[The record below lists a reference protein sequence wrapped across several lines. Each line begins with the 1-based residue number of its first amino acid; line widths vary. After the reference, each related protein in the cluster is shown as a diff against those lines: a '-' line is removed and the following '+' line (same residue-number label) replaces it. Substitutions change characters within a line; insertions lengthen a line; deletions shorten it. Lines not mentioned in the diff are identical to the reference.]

1 MARSRSLRMLAPLAT
16 LALILTACPAGGSSP
31 AGGASGGA
39 SGGATGGS
47 ITVTSLWGGA
57 EAKAFQAVLDAFKA
71 KTGITV
77 TYSPQRTDYATV
89 LRTQIQGG
97 TPPDVA
103 IIPGI
108 GFLRSF
114 AAAGDLKK
122 LSDIGLDRASIEK
135 NYAPGILD
143 VGTVGGD
150 LYAIMVKLNSK
161 STIWYKPNEFEANSV
176 TVPKTWEDF
185 TAVIDKLKA
194 AGKTP
199 LALGAKDSWTLTD
212 WFESIYVRQA
222 GPDAYDKLFS
232 KDGVWTDKTVTDAIT
247 TMLSVL
253 NDKNVLGGVDASLG
267 KAFTDGIG
275 DTFKKGAKAEMY
287 YEGGFVGGI
296 ALGDVNKDLKIGTD
310 IDFFDFPSI
319 NGQDSITIGGD
330 VLAAFTD
337 KPGVKEF
344 MTYMT
349 TAEAGTAWAKGGTI
363 ISPIKGVDTSVY
375 PNELAKKEAEQVAN
389 ASAVRFD
396 GSDLLPA
403 GTDLGVPLQGALQ
416 GQDVKGLLSDFQ
428 STVTS
433 AWEAEAGG

>member
-31 AGGASGGA
+31 GASGGA
-39 SGGATGGS
+39 SGGAGGT

-57 EAKAFQAVLDAFKA
+57 EATAFQAVLDAFKT

-114 AAAGDLKK
+114 AAAGNLKK
-122 LSDIGLDRASIEK
+122 LADIGLDRASIEK

-143 VGTVGGD
+143 VGTVNGD

-161 STIWYKPNEFEANSV
+161 STIWYKPNEFKAASI

-185 TAVIDKLKA
+185 QAVIKKLKD

-222 GPDAYDKLFS
+222 GPKAYDKLFS
-232 KDGVWTDKTVTDAIT
+232 KDGDWTDKSVTDAIT

-253 NDKNVLGGVDASLG
+253 NNDNVLGGIEAALG

>member
-31 AGGASGGA
+31 GTAASGGA
-39 SGGATGGS
+39 SGGAGGS

-57 EAKAFQAVLDAFKA
+57 EAKAFQAVLDAFQA

-143 VGTVGGD
+143 VGTVNGD
-150 LYAIMVKLNSK
+150 LYGIMVKLNSK
-161 STIWYKPNEFEANSV
+161 STIWYKPNEFEASSI
-176 TVPKTWEDF
+176 TVPKTWDDF

-222 GPDAYDKLFS
+222 GVDAYDKLFS

-253 NDKNVLGGVDASLG
+253 NDKNVLGGIDASLG

-319 NGQDSITIGGD
+319 NGEDAITIGGD

-375 PNELAKKEAEQVAN
+375 PNDLAKKEAEQVAN

-428 STVTS
+428 STVTG

>member
-1 MARSRSLRMLAPLAT
+1 MLAPLAT

-31 AGGASGGA
+31 GGAASGGA
-39 SGGATGGS
+39 SGGAGGS

-57 EAKAFQAVLDAFKA
+57 EAKAFQAVLDAFQA

-77 TYSPQRTDYATV
+77 TYAPQRTDYATV

-97 TPPDVA
+97 TPPDIA
-103 IIPGI
+103 IMPGI

-143 VGTVGGD
+143 VGTVNGD
-150 LYAIMVKLNSK
+150 LYGIMVKLNSK
-161 STIWYKPNEFEANSV
+161 STIWYKPNEFEANSI

-222 GPDAYDKLFS
+222 GVDAYDKLFS
-232 KDGVWTDKTVTDAIT
+232 KDGVWTDKSVTDAIT

-253 NDKNVLGGVDASLG
+253 NDKNVIGGVDASLG

-319 NGQDSITIGGD
+319 NGEDAITIGGD

-375 PNELAKKEAEQVAN
+375 PNDLAKKEAEQVAN

>member
-1 MARSRSLRMLAPLAT
+1 MARSRSLRVLAPLAT

-31 AGGASGGA
+31 GASGGA
-39 SGGATGGS
+39 SGGAGGT

-57 EAKAFQAVLDAFKA
+57 EATAFQAVLDAFKA

-77 TYSPQRTDYATV
+77 TYSPQRTNYATV

-103 IIPGI
+103 IMPGI

-122 LSDIGLDRASIEK
+122 LSDIGIDRAAIEA

-143 VGTVGGD
+143 VGTVNGD
-150 LYAIMVKLNSK
+150 LYALMVKLNSK
-161 STIWYKPNEFEANSV
+161 STIWYKPNEFKTASI

-185 TAVIDKLKA
+185 QAVIKKLKD

-212 WFESIYVRQA
+212 WFESIYIRQA
-222 GPDAYDKLFS
+222 GLKAYDKLFS
-232 KDGVWTDKTVTDAIT
+232 KDGVWTDKSVTDAIT
-247 TMLSVL
+247 SMLSVL
-253 NDKNVLGGVDASLG
+253 NNDNVLGGIDASLG

-296 ALGDVNKDLKIGTD
+296 ALGDVNPDLKIGTD
-310 IDFFDFPSI
+310 IDFFTFPSI
-319 NGQDSITIGGD
+319 NGEDSITIGGD
-330 VLAAFTD
+330 VLAAFTT

-349 TAEAGTAWAKGGTI
+349 TPEAGAAWAKGGTI
-363 ISPIKGVDTSVY
+363 ISPILGVDTSVY
-375 PNELAKKEAEQVAN
+375 PNALAKQEAEQVAK

-428 STVTS
+428 STVTG
-433 AWEAEAGG
+433 AWAAEAGG

>member
-1 MARSRSLRMLAPLAT
+1 MLAPLAT

-31 AGGASGGA
+31 GASGGA
-39 SGGATGGS
+39 SGGAGGT

-57 EAKAFQAVLDAFKA
+57 EATAFQAVLDAFKT

-114 AAAGDLKK
+114 AAAGNLKK
-122 LSDIGLDRASIEK
+122 LADIGLDRASIEK

-143 VGTVGGD
+143 VGTVNGD

-161 STIWYKPNEFEANSV
+161 STIWYKPNEFKAASI

-185 TAVIDKLKA
+185 QAVIKKLKD

-222 GPDAYDKLFS
+222 GPKAYDKLFS
-232 KDGVWTDKTVTDAIT
+232 KDGDWTDKSVTDAIT

-253 NDKNVLGGVDASLG
+253 NNDNVLGGIDAALG

-310 IDFFDFPSI
+310 IGFFDFPSI
-319 NGQDSITIGGD
+319 NGENAITIGGD

-349 TAEAGTAWAKGGTI
+349 TPEAGAAWAKGGTI
-363 ISPIKGVDTSVY
+363 ISPILGVDPSVY
-375 PNELAKKEAEQVAN
+375 PNDLAKQEADQVAK

-403 GTDLGVPLQGALQ
+403 GADLGAVLQGALQ
-416 GQDVKGLLSDFQ
+416 GGDVKSLLSDFQ
-428 STVTS
+428 STVTG
-433 AWEAEAGG
+433 AWQAEAGG

>member
-31 AGGASGGA
+31 GTAASGGA
-39 SGGATGGS
+39 SGGAGGS

-57 EAKAFQAVLDAFKA
+57 EAKAFQAVLDAFQA

-185 TAVIDKLKA
+185 SAVIDKLKA

-253 NDKNVLGGVDASLG
+253 NDKNVLGGIDASLG

-319 NGQDSITIGGD
+319 NGEDAITIGGD

-375 PNELAKKEAEQVAN
+375 PNDLAKKEAEQVAN

>member
-39 SGGATGGS
+39 SGGAGGS

-57 EAKAFQAVLDAFKA
+57 EAEAFQAVLDAFKA

-161 STIWYKPNEFEANSV
+161 STIWYKPNEFEANSI

-222 GPDAYDKLFS
+222 GPEAYDKLFS

-253 NDKNVLGGVDASLG
+253 NDKNVLGGIDASLG

-275 DTFKKGAKAEMY
+275 DAFKKGGKAEMY

-319 NGQDSITIGGD
+319 NDEDAITIGGD

-363 ISPIKGVDTSVY
+363 ISPVKGVDTSVY
-375 PNELAKKEAEQVAN
+375 PNDLAKKEAEQVAN

-403 GTDLGVPLQGALQ
+403 GADLGAVLQGALQ

-428 STVTS
+428 STVTG

>member
-1 MARSRSLRMLAPLAT
+1 MARTRSMRMLAPLAT

-39 SGGATGGS
+39 SGASGAT

-114 AAAGDLKK
+114 AAAGNLKK
-122 LSDIGLDRASIEK
+122 LADIGLERASIEK

-143 VGTVGGD
+143 VGTVNGD

-161 STIWYKPNEFEANSV
+161 STIWYKPNVFKADGD
-176 TVPKTWEDF
+176 TVPKTWDDF
-185 TAVIDKLKA
+185 TALVKKIKA
-194 AGKTP
+194 AGKVP

-222 GPDAYDKLFS
+222 GPKAYDKLFS
-232 KDGVWTDKTVTDAIT
+232 KDGVWTDKSVTDAIT

-253 NDKNVLGGVDASLG
+253 NNDNVLGGIDASLG

-310 IDFFDFPSI
+310 IGFFDFPSI
-319 NGQDSITIGGD
+319 NGENAITIGGD

-349 TAEAGTAWAKGGTI
+349 TPEAGTAWAKGGTI
-363 ISPIKGVDTSVY
+363 ISPVKGVDTSVY
-375 PNELAKKEAEQVAN
+375 PNALVKQEAEQVAN

-403 GTDLGVPLQGALQ
+403 GADLGAPLQGALQ
-416 GQDVKGLLSDFQ
+416 GGDVKSLLSDFQ
-428 STVTS
+428 STVTG
-433 AWEAEAGG
+433 AWQAEAGG

>member
-1 MARSRSLRMLAPLAT
+1 MARTRSMRMLAPLAT

-31 AGGASGGA
+31 SGGASGGA
-39 SGGATGGS
+39 SGASGAT

-57 EAKAFQAVLDAFKA
+57 EAKAFQAVLDAFKT

-114 AAAGDLKK
+114 AAAGNLKK
-122 LSDIGLDRASIEK
+122 LADIGLTRASIEK

-143 VGTVGGD
+143 VGTVNGD

-161 STIWYKPNEFEANSV
+161 STIWYKPNVFKADGD
-176 TVPKTWEDF
+176 TVPKTWDEF
-185 TAVIDKLKA
+185 TALVKKIKA
-194 AGKTP
+194 AGKVP

-222 GPDAYDKLFS
+222 GPKAYDKLFS
-232 KDGVWTDKTVTDAIT
+232 KDGVWTDKSVTDAIT

-253 NDKNVLGGVDASLG
+253 NKDNVLGGIDAALG

-310 IDFFDFPSI
+310 IGFFDFPSI
-319 NGQDSITIGGD
+319 NGENAITIGGD

-337 KPGVKEF
+337 KAGVKEF

-349 TAEAGTAWAKGGTI
+349 TPEAGTAWAKGGTI
-363 ISPIKGVDTSVY
+363 VSPVKGVDTSVY
-375 PNELAKKEAEQVAN
+375 PNALVKQEAEQVAN

-403 GTDLGVPLQGALQ
+403 GADLGAVLQGALQ
-416 GQDVKGLLSDFQ
+416 GGDVKGLLSDFQ
-428 STVTS
+428 STVTG
-433 AWEAEAGG
+433 AWQAEAGG

>member
-31 AGGASGGA
+31 GASGGA
-39 SGGATGGS
+39 SGGAGGT

-57 EAKAFQAVLDAFKA
+57 EATAFQAVLDAFKT

-114 AAAGDLKK
+114 AAAGNLKK
-122 LSDIGLDRASIEK
+122 LADIGLDRASIEK

-143 VGTVGGD
+143 VGTVNGD

-161 STIWYKPNEFEANSV
+161 STIWYKPNEFKAASI

-185 TAVIDKLKA
+185 QAVIKKLKD

-222 GPDAYDKLFS
+222 GPKAYDKLFS
-232 KDGVWTDKTVTDAIT
+232 KDGDWTDKSVTDAIT

-253 NDKNVLGGVDASLG
+253 NNDNVLGGIDAALG

-310 IDFFDFPSI
+310 IGFFDFPSI
-319 NGQDSITIGGD
+319 NGENAITIGGD

-349 TAEAGTAWAKGGTI
+349 TPEAGAAWAKGGTI
-363 ISPIKGVDTSVY
+363 ISPILGVDPSVY
-375 PNELAKKEAEQVAN
+375 PNDLAKQEADQVAK

-403 GTDLGVPLQGALQ
+403 GADLGAVLQGALQ
-416 GQDVKGLLSDFQ
+416 GGDVKSLLSDFQ
-428 STVTS
+428 STVTG
-433 AWEAEAGG
+433 AWQAEAGG

>member
-1 MARSRSLRMLAPLAT
+1 MARTRSLRMLAPLAT

-31 AGGASGGA
+31 GGAASGGA
-39 SGGATGGS
+39 SGGAGGS

-57 EAKAFQAVLDAFKA
+57 EAKAFQAVLDAFQA

-77 TYSPQRTDYATV
+77 TYAPQRTDYATV

-103 IIPGI
+103 IMPGI

-114 AAAGDLKK
+114 AAAGNLKK
-122 LSDIGLDRASIEK
+122 LTDIGLDRASIEA

-143 VGTVGGD
+143 VGTVNGD
-150 LYAIMVKLNSK
+150 LYGIMVKLNSK
-161 STIWYKPNEFEANSV
+161 STIWYKPNEFEASSI
-176 TVPKTWEDF
+176 TVPKTWDDF

-222 GPDAYDKLFS
+222 GLDAYDKLFS